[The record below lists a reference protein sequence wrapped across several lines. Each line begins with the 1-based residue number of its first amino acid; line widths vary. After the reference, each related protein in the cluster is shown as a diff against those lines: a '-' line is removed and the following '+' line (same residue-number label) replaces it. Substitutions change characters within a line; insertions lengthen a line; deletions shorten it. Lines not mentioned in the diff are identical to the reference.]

1 MALAVTYSRAQVG
14 ISASCV
20 TVESHLSNGLP
31 SLTLVGL
38 PETAVREAKDRVRSA
53 IINSQFEFPARRI
66 TLNLAPA
73 DLPKE
78 GGRFDLA
85 IALGILASSGQ
96 VPVDPLK
103 DVECLGELALSGH
116 LRPVRGV
123 LPAALAAREAG
134 RALIVPKENAEEAS
148 LATGLVVYAVSH
160 LLEVAGHFCGKAPL
174 APYQAVGL
182 LKQSIPY
189 PDLADVQGQTAAKRA
204 LLIAASGAHNIL
216 LSGSPG
222 TGKTLLASCLP
233 GILPALTETEAL
245 EVATIHSIANI
256 EPLTHW
262 PQRPFRTPH
271 HTASSAALVGGGSRP
286 QPGEVTLAH
295 QGVLFLDEFTEFD
308 RRVLEVLREPLENH
322 QIMVARAKE
331 RVLFPAKFQLVAAMN
346 PCPCGFWG
354 DKTKT
359 CRCTPDQIQRYRNKL
374 SGPLLDRIDIH
385 VVVNRENLTLHNES
399 VNSLTTAEAA
409 KQVAAARDIQQI
421 RQGCA
426 NAYLD
431 IKTLPQV
438 CQLTAEDQRW
448 FEQAGEK
455 LSLSLRALHRC
466 LKVARTLAD
475 MQKESKVSRLH
486 LAEVL
491 HYRPS
496 F

>member
-1 MALAVTYSRAQVG
+1 MTLAVTYSRAQVG
-14 ISASCV
+14 INAPCV

-96 VPVDPLK
+96 IPIEPLAH
-103 DVECLGELALSGH
+103 VECLGELALSGH
-116 LRPVRGV
+116 LRAVRGV
-123 LPAALAAREAG
+123 LPAALAVRDTG

-148 LATGLVVYAVSH
+148 LATGLTIYAVDH
-160 LLEVAGHFCGKAPL
+160 LLEIAGHFCGKAPL
-174 APYQAVGL
+174 QPYQAKGL
-182 LKQSIPY
+182 LKQTAPY
-189 PDLADVQGQTAAKRA
+189 PDLSDVQGQIAAKRA

-216 LSGSPG
+216 FSGSPG
-222 TGKTLLASCLP
+222 TGKTLLASRLP
-233 GILPALTETEAL
+233 GILPALTEAEAL
-245 EVATIHSIANI
+245 EVATIYSIAQA

-262 PQRPFRTPH
+262 PQRPFRMPH
-271 HTASSAALVGGGSRP
+271 HTSSSAALVGGGSRP

-346 PCPCGFWG
+346 PCPCGYWG

-359 CRCTPDQIQRYRNKL
+359 CRCTPEQIQRYRNKL

-385 VVVNRENLTLHNES
+385 VTVNRENLTLHHDSN
-399 VNSLTTAEAA
+399 NGLTTQQAAE
-409 KQVAAARDIQQI
+409 QVAAARAIQQA

-431 IKTLPQV
+431 IKALPTV

-455 LSLSLRALHRC
+455 LGLSLRALHRC

-475 MQKESKVSRLH
+475 MRQEEKVSRTD

-491 HYRPS
+491 HYRPVV
-496 F
+496 